1 MPKTVRVGTTERK
14 THSVTQNGYGFDIE
28 KCGTGLSAGSWQPVC
43 QLIRPIE
50 WRMRL
55 KRRRRRLDRPSGM
68 LCMCKGFEKYNR

>member
-43 QLIRPIE
+43 QLIYPTEDEAKEAEATIRQAI
-50 WRMRL
+50 RNVVHVQ
-55 KRRRRRLDRPSGM
+55 
-68 LCMCKGFEKYNR
+68 GFREI